1 MNFEI
6 IVRKKEKGKVISEKL
21 IREVE
26 IKRAKTILEL
36 GFRHKE
42 QIGIIGAMK

>member
-6 IVRKKEKGKVISEKL
+6 IVRKKEKDEVISEKL

-26 IKRAKTILEL
+26 IKRAETTAVPA
-36 GFRHKE
+36 
-42 QIGIIGAMK
+42 II